1 MKNKNNRF
9 IYGIVFLFF
18 LMVCFLNPIVG
29 DDWWNYPIGKQG
41 LYKIISRAVELY
53 FIWEGRFVSRVL
65 INLLTYHKILWN
77 FVNASVMTSIVYL
90 INKNTNIN
98 KKHDN
103 IFVLLSSILI
113 LTLMHPYMFFQTVT
127 WVAGNITYM
136 FVIPFVIYY
145 VYLITKDKINKLEYS
160 FLIITSII
168 GTMYIENIALIFVFL
183 NCLYLLIDFIKN
195 KKINYKIIIL
205 LVLSIITTLL
215 MLLSPGSRD
224 RAINYG
230 NAYFNSLSIFGKI
243 KFNTPD
249 FVKNTFFTNIHM
261 MILMV
266 IGSILLI
273 KNKIKNKK
281 IKLPLYVMELLMFM
295 GPVFYFLN
303 GFGLITNNI
312 FSEKKIFVV
321 LFYGIMTIIN
331 SILLVLKNKEFYKDR
346 ICIFFCIGMLSNI
359 VMLVSPI
366 WAPRTS
372 LGTYI
377 FTSIAYIL
385 VIDKYLENKKIINYI
400 FTFLVVCSFALYG
413 IISISIYRQYLEN
426 RKIIEKVIEDKSDV
440 LYLESYP
447 DYVMNSINPTEEFHE
462 TEIKKYYGIN
472 PNVKI
477 ELIPND
483 WKFRIFYRSD
493 K

>member
-1 MKNKNNRF
+1 MKNIKNKL
-9 IYGIVFLFF
+9 IYIFVFLFF
-18 LMVCFLNPIVG
+18 LLVCFLNPIVG

-53 FIWEGRFVSRVL
+53 FIWEGRFISRVL

-77 FVNASVMTSIVYL
+77 FVNATVMTSIVYL

-98 KKHDN
+98 KKHNN

-113 LTLMHPYMFFQTVT
+113 FTLMHPYMFFQTVT

-195 KKINYKIIIL
+195 KKVNYKIIII
-205 LVLSIITTLL
+205 LVLSIISTLL
-215 MLLSPGSRD
+215 MLLSPGSRE

-243 KFNTPD
+243 KFNIPD
-249 FVKNTFFTNIHM
+249 FIKNTFFTNIHM
-261 MILMV
+261 MILMI

-281 IKLPLYVMELLMFM
+281 IRLILYIMEILMFI
-295 GPVFYFLN
+295 GPIFYFLC
-303 GFGLITNNI
+303 GFNIMSNNV
-312 FSEKKIFVV
+312 FSEKKIPVV
-321 LFYGIMTIIN
+321 LFYTVMTIIN
-331 SILLVLKNKEFYKDR
+331 SILLIFDNKTFYKDR
-346 ICIFFCIGMLSNI
+346 ICIFFCIGFLSNI

-377 FTSIAYIL
+377 FVSIAYIL
-385 VIDKYLENKKIINYI
+385 VIDKYMKNKKIINCV
-400 FTFLVVCSFALYG
+400 FMLLVICSMTLYG
-413 IISISIYRQYLEN
+413 IISISIYRQYKEN
-426 RKIIEKVIEDKSDV
+426 CKIIEKVIEDKSDV
-440 LYLESYP
+440 VYLESYP
-447 DYVMNSINPTEEFHE
+447 DYVMNSINPTEEFHQ
-462 TEIKKYYGIN
+462 TEIKKYYGMN
-472 PNVKI
+472 PNIRI

-483 WKFRIFYRSD
+483 WKFKVFYRSD